1 MDIYLPIAEMSVNAL
16 VIIGFGAV
24 VGFLSGM
31 FGVGGGFL
39 TTPLL
44 IFYGIP
50 PSVAVASAATQIAGS
65 SVSGVRAHWRRG
77 GVDPKMGGVLIIGGL
92 VGSTLGSYI
101 FKALKDVGQVDF
113 IIQLLYVLI
122 LGVIGGLMLIE
133 SVGAMVRTH
142 RGQAPPPARK
152 RHHGLL
158 ARLPW
163 RMRFPRSGL
172 YISPLAPAV
181 LGAGVGMLTAIMGVG
196 GGFILVPAMIYLLG
210 VSTSVVV
217 GTSLFQI
224 IFISA
229 AVTVLH
235 AINTQSVDIL
245 LAILLLVGGTVG
257 AQLGAQFAQKI
268 GGEKLRVAL
277 GLLVFLVSA
286 RLAVE
291 LMIRPSELFSVV
303 EGINL

>member
-50 PSVAVASAATQIAGS
+50 PSVAVASAATQIAGA
-65 SVSGVRAHWRRG
+65 SVSGMRAHWRRG
-77 GVDPKMGGVLIIGGL
+77 GVDPKMGAVLIAGGL
-92 VGSTLGSYI
+92 IGSTVGSFI
-101 FKALKDVGQVDF
+101 FAALKAVGQIDF

-122 LGVIGGLMLIE
+122 LGVIGGLMLLE
-133 SVGAMVRTH
+133 SSRAILRT
-142 RGQAPPPARK
+142 RSGDARPPARR

-158 ARLPW
+158 HSLPG

-172 YISPLAPAV
+172 YISPLAPLA
-181 LGAGVGMLTAIMGVG
+181 LGAAVGMLTAIMGVG
-196 GGFILVPAMIYLLG
+196 GGFLLVPAMIYLLG
-210 VSTSVVV
+210 VSTTVVV

-224 IFISA
+224 IFVTA

-235 AINTQSVDIL
+235 AVNTQSVDIL
-245 LAILLLVGGTVG
+245 LAILLLVGGVAGAQVG
-257 AQLGAQFAQKI
+257 AQVAQRLS
-268 GGEKLRVAL
+268 GEHFRAAL
-277 GLLVFLVSA
+277 GLIVFLVSA

-291 LMIRPSELFSVV
+291 LMVRPSEIFTVV
-303 EGINL
+303 EGVIQ

>member
-1 MDIYLPIAEMSVNAL
+1 MDIYLPIAEMSVNAF

-65 SVSGVRAHWRRG
+65 SVSGVRSHWRRG
-77 GVDPKMGGVLIIGGL
+77 GVDPKMGGVLIVGGL
-92 VGSTLGSYI
+92 VGSTLGSFI
-101 FKALKDVGQVDF
+101 FKALKAVGQIDF

-133 SVGAMVRTH
+133 SVGALVRA
-142 RGQAPPPARK
+142 RSGEAPPPARK

-158 ARLPW
+158 HRLPW

-172 YISPLAPAV
+172 YISPLAPLA

-257 AQLGAQFAQKI
+257 AQLGAQFAQRL

-291 LMIRPSELFSVV
+291 LMIRPSELFTVV
-303 EGINL
+303 EGLA